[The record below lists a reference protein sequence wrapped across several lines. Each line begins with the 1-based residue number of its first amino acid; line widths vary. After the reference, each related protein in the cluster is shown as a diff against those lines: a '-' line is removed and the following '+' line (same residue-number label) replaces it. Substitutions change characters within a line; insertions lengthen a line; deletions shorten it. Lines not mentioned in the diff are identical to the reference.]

1 MVDHRG
7 QPSTPISP
15 WKREPPRKCGKH
27 FATGRFS
34 FDDCVFLQGHKKN
47 LMVWLNFETY
57 LLPLVMDPECQA
69 LTLNRLVQMYQTI

>member
-15 WKREPPRKCGKH
+15 WKCEPPRKCGKH
-27 FATGRFS
+27 FATGHFS
-34 FDDCVFLQGHKKN
+34 FDDCV
-47 LMVWLNFETY
+47 FETY

-69 LTLNRLVQMYQTI
+69 LTQNRLVQMYQTI